1 MYIIHIPS
9 DIPPLG
15 VLNHLETKWVLCSC
29 VQLQCGGMSIPSNQE
44 KKVGF
49 RLGQVIALH
58 LAPINKKKNNYTYS
72 VYMMNVDLDIRKI

>member
-1 MYIIHIPS
+1 MGSLLLRPATVWR
-9 DIPPLG
+9 DVDPL
-15 VLNHLETKWVLCSC
+15 KSR
-29 VQLQCGGMSIPSNQE
+29 